1 MKFTDKVSLFVS
13 YVYLLKQDLKYR
25 KSGKFSK
32 EFTTISF
39 PWVLLAGGH
48 SSEQK

>member
-1 MKFTDKVSLFVS
+1 MKFTEQVSLFV
-13 YVYLLKQDLKYR
+13 YLLRQDLKYCE
-25 KSGKFSK
+25 SGKFSK

-39 PWVLLAGGH
+39 PWVFSAGGH